1 MISNHIFKK
10 GTHMYHN
17 HKTIKRF
24 FKRSAPIILILSVI
38 FLSACTPKGTV
49 KAKTATLTGK
59 TAKEVTAEM
68 GIGWNLG
75 NTMDATSGGS
85 SNPKAQETSWGN
97 PATTP
102 ELIKAIRDKG
112 FKTIR
117 IPTTWAN
124 FLSKDGTYT
133 INEKFIAR
141 IKEIVDYAY
150 DLDMYVILNL
160 HHEAW
165 VNNPKLDKEYLK
177 VAEQLAAVWS
187 QIADEFADYDQ
198 HLIFEAMNE
207 PRMTGA
213 DHEWDGY
220 QSAYNAVNYLN
231 QVFAYTIRS
240 NGKGYNSERCLMIPG
255 YAASSS
261 DTILKSISIP
271 TYEGET
277 VKNIIISTHC
287 YSPYNFCLSDE
298 KMTFDPNSKTDTGAI
313 DTLFNTLEEQFL
325 FNDIPV
331 VIGETSATNKD
342 NTEEREKWARYMG
355 LKCYEYGVPIIIWDN
370 GSNGNSGGEC
380 HAWIN
385 RKTLTWNFPTVVDN
399 LFYGSTVREWGE
411 QTEVDRLAYESLM
424 SGNELIGGKVIWE
437 EKEGHTVAGL
447 LYSHAQP
454 ISIPVIRSY
463 IVSANDIAV
472 ASDSSEHLAFY
483 LTSSAATD
491 GFSYIPVAPYKTEK
505 TDLCEISY
513 FKYRDM
519 IDALSKYGIDNAA
532 KVESI
537 VIASDGPD
545 MLVYEVDTVTL
556 KPSITYLVNG
566 QSFTSE
572 TSVTTLPEMKV
583 LGWYTTKDYREGT
596 EYTGEAGKS
605 LTLYAKLIP
614 EYDEAA
620 MQIYTQKYGSSD
632 PTPEVTVTPDVT
644 SSPDVTVTEIPA
656 TGKPDKND
664 DPAVAPTEN
673 ETKIKDDA
681 DKNSGSGKGVLILVI
696 GGILAV
702 IGIFICLLSLSRS
715 KNKKNKKDQQ

>member
-1 MISNHIFKK
+1 M
-10 GTHMYHN
+10 
-17 HKTIKRF
+17 
-24 FKRSAPIILILSVI
+24 LSVI
-38 FLSACTPKGTV
+38 FLLACTPSGSV
-49 KAKTATLTGK
+49 KTKANPLSGK
-59 TAKEVTAEM
+59 TAKEITAEM

-75 NTMDATSGGS
+75 NTMDATSGGRTD
-85 SNPKAQETSWGN
+85 PKAQETSWGN
-97 PATTP
+97 PITTP
-102 ELIKAIRDKG
+102 ELIKAIHDKG

-141 IKEIVDYAY
+141 VKEIVDYAY
-150 DLDMYVILNL
+150 DLDMYIILNL
-160 HHEAW
+160 HHESW
-165 VNNPKLDKEYLK
+165 VNNPNLDKEYLK
-177 VAEQLAAVWS
+177 VAEELTAVWS
-187 QIADEFADYDQ
+187 QIADAFADYDQ

-207 PRMTGA
+207 PRMTGV
-213 DHEWDGY
+213 DHEWDGF

-261 DTILKSISIP
+261 DSILKSISIP
-271 TYEGET
+271 TYEGEP

-298 KMTFDPNSKTDTGAI
+298 KMTFDPDSKTDTGAI

-355 LKCYEYGVPIIIWDN
+355 LKCYEYGIPIVIWDN

-385 RKTLTWNFPTVVDN
+385 RKTLTWNFPSVVDS
-399 LFYGSTVREWGE
+399 LFYGGTVREWGE
-411 QTEVDRLAYESLM
+411 QTEVDRLAYESLN
-424 SGNELIGGKVIWE
+424 SGNELIGGRVIWE
-437 EKEGHTVAGL
+437 EKGGHTVAGL
-447 LYSHAQP
+447 MFSHAQP

-463 IVSANDIAV
+463 ITASSDIAV
-472 ASDSSEHLAFY
+472 ASNSSEHLAFY
-483 LTSSAATD
+483 LVSSATAD
-491 GFSYIPVAPYKTEK
+491 GSNYIPVSPYKTEK

-519 IDALSKYGIDNAA
+519 LDALSKYGIDNAA

-537 VIASDGPD
+537 MIASDGPD
-545 MLVYEVDTVTL
+545 TLVYEVDTVVL

-566 QSFTSE
+566 QSFSSE
-572 TSVTTLPEMKV
+572 TSVITLPEMKV
-583 LGWYTTKDYREGT
+583 LGWYTTKDYKEGT
-596 EYTGEAGKS
+596 EYTGESGKN

-614 EYDEAA
+614 EYDEVA
-620 MQIYTQKYGSSD
+620 MQKFALKQGGEAAS
-632 PTPEVTVTPDVT
+632 PT
-644 SSPDVTVTEIPA
+644 PDVTVTPEATSAPNITVTELPA
-656 TGKPDKND
+656 TGEPDEKETNTSTKND
-664 DPAVAPTEN
+664 TD
-673 ETKIKDDA
+673 KD
-681 DKNSGSGKGVLILVI
+681 SGQNKGTIIMVI
-696 GGILAV
+696 GGLLAL
-702 IGIFICLLSLSRS
+702 IGIVICIISIPGS
-715 KNKKNKKDQQ
+715 KKRKNKKD